1 MESQAALKPPLVY
14 DRFCCLVTVNATVAG
29 FDLEIEIANQFEGG
43 EDFRRELDSLVF
55 LRSRNVNAQ
64 QQQTERQNDPAIR
77 RLQESE

>member
-43 EDFRRELDSLVF
+43 EDF
-55 LRSRNVNAQ
+55 
-64 QQQTERQNDPAIR
+64 
-77 RLQESE
+77 